1 MTKAR
6 KDDKQKKVSSRK
18 LQYGVFLATST
29 CLAFLLSYYF
39 FMMPKPDNAW
49 KSTIIDQLSIE
60 ENCVSYSFIANCT
73 SLLNNSGF
81 EVEYCE
87 GEDVTIDFY
96 ENSLSRGGKV
106 IVLRAHSAV
115 RQNTNSVDLFT
126 SEIYQESLAFGR
138 YSHLVEYRHI
148 SKAVFDVYPY
158 NEYFAVGPSF
168 VEFVMK
174 GSFDN
179 SLIILMGCDS
189 LNKTTMAEALVRR
202 GAKAV
207 VGWTKRVLLDD
218 TDAST
223 LQLLKYLL
231 AENPYTIEAAVERI
245 NQQSHDYGATL
256 DYYPKDDE
264 TRYYRLPA
272 KNVKTPSDNLGQ
284 FTEIMLLAVLVN
296 RKGVCETIV
305 WD

>member
-1 MTKAR
+1 MTKSR
-6 KDDKQKKVSSRK
+6 KDDKRKRVSSRK
-18 LQYGVFLATST
+18 LQYGVFLATSA
-29 CLAFLLSYYF
+29 CLAFLLTYYF
-39 FMMPKPDNAW
+39 FIMPESDNGW

-60 ENCVSYSFIANCT
+60 ENCVSQAFIANCT

-81 EVEYCE
+81 DVKYCE
-87 GEDVTIDFY
+87 GKDVTIDFY
-96 ENSLSRGGKV
+96 DNSLSREGKI

-138 YSHLVEYRHI
+138 YSHLVEYHHI

-168 VEFVMK
+168 VEFIMK
-174 GSFDN
+174 GNFDN

-189 LNKTTMAEALVRR
+189 LNETTMAEALVRR

-218 TDAST
+218 TDTST
-223 LQLLKYLL
+223 LELLKYLL
-231 AENPYTIEAAVERI
+231 ADNRYTIEAAVERI
-245 NQQSHDYGATL
+245 NQHSHDYGATL

-264 TRYYRLPA
+264 TRFYRLPI
-272 KNVKTPSDNLGQ
+272 KNVKTSSESLGQ
-284 FTEIMLLAVLVN
+284 FTEILLLAVLVN
-296 RKGVCETIV
+296 RKGVLETIFS
-305 WD
+305 D